1 MKRILIIDTGLY
13 FEQGHNFTLVNKLHE
28 IYTSKDFDVEIL
40 ALKSSSDF
48 LVEYYSKKKIKY
60 YPIFTQN
67 CFATEPHEN
76 KKVFIEAVQ
85 QTTKELSKFLIN
97 KDEYDIVFWPPGS
110 STVQFVTNIMFKIKS
125 KKNFIFIDRNPLS
138 LTKMT
143 EFFMPRVINKIK
155 TRKDVKILTVDYGS
169 QKLHKDVFGIDII
182 LTPVLTYFEKTPN
195 ANELKDIGVFSVYR
209 NTIEQMTS
217 FYKMFSEFPKITFHI
232 HDPWG
237 AIQKRDKKLFKGT
250 KNIKFFEFE
259 FDLSKKISSFQAVI
273 NHLFPNLYK
282 YLNSG
287 ILCETMAVGR
297 PLITSKNTS
306 TSHYI
311 EKYKNGLLYDYWDFS
326 QIANSILLLSINY
339 SEYKKNAEN
348 LSVEWENLNGLDKIV
363 ELTL

>member
-1 MKRILIIDTGLY
+1 
-13 FEQGHNFTLVNKLHE
+13 
-28 IYTSKDFDVEIL
+28 
-40 ALKSSSDF
+40 
-48 LVEYYSKKKIKY
+48 
-60 YPIFTQN
+60 
-67 CFATEPHEN
+67 
-76 KKVFIEAVQ
+76 
-85 QTTKELSKFLIN
+85 
-97 KDEYDIVFWPPGS
+97 
-110 STVQFVTNIMFKIKS
+110 MFKIKS

-143 EFFMPRVINKIK
+143 EFFMPRIIDKIK
-155 TRKDVKILTVDYGS
+155 TRKDVNILTVDYGS
-169 QKLHKDVFGIDII
+169 QKLHKDLFGIDIR

-195 ANELKDIGVFSVYR
+195 ANELTDIGVFSVYR
-209 NTIEQMTS
+209 NTIAQMAS

-250 KNIKFFEFE
+250 KNINFFEFE

>member
-1 MKRILIIDTGLY
+1 MR
-13 FEQGHNFTLVNKLHE
+13 
-28 IYTSKDFDVEIL
+28 
-40 ALKSSSDF
+40 
-48 LVEYYSKKKIKY
+48 
-60 YPIFTQN
+60 
-67 CFATEPHEN
+67 
-76 KKVFIEAVQ
+76 
-85 QTTKELSKFLIN
+85 QTTNQLSNYLVN
-97 KDEYDIVFWPPGS
+97 KDEYDIVIWPPAS
-110 STVQFVTNIMFKIKS
+110 STVQFVTNMMFKIKS
-125 KKNFIFIDRNPLS
+125 KKNFIFVERNPLS

-143 EFFMPRVINKIK
+143 EFFIPRLKERIK
-155 TRKDVKILTVDYGS
+155 TRQDIKILTTDYGS
-169 QKLHKDVFGIDII
+169 QKLHKDVFGIDITLTPI
-182 LTPVLTYFEKTPN
+182 LTLSKNIPN
-195 ANELKDIGVFSVYR
+195 TNKLSNIGVFGVYR
-209 NTIEQMTS
+209 NTSAYMKGIYDI
-217 FYKMFSEFPKITFHI
+217 FKKFPKITFHI

-250 KNIKFFEFE
+250 KNINFFEFE
-259 FDLSKKISSFQAVI
+259 FDLSKKISSFQAVM